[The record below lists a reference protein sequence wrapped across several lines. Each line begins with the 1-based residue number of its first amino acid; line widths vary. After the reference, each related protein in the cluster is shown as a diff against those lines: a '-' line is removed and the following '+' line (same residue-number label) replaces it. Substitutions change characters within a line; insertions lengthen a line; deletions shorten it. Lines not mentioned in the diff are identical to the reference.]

1 MWLFSLCWLTSLF
14 WVIIRYLYIFTCFI
28 RNIYYWLGQHKWRP
42 HLTDEDMLPVTLSG
56 VSTIF
61 SICLSSFATILIFCF
76 WFFFSLRGMSRLG
89 TTLFLQTG
97 FLFYFFAMQVSLN
110 LSLEA
115 IWNCLCIKS
124 LSAFNFSERQ
134 NAVWGLLH
142 VLSKLVQFISL
153 PKKPILIQLFW

>member
-42 HLTDEDMLPVTLSG
+42 HLMDEDMLPVTLSG

-61 SICLSSFATILIFCF
+61 PICLSSFATILIFCF
-76 WFFFSLRGMSRLG
+76 WFFFLRGISRLG

-97 FLFYFFAMQVSLN
+97 FLFYFFCHAGKLKLEPGGHLRLPLYKVFECFQFFRKAKCSLG
-110 LSLEA
+110 STS
-115 IWNCLCIKS
+115 CLK
-124 LSAFNFSERQ
+124 
-134 NAVWGLLH
+134 
-142 VLSKLVQFISL
+142 
-153 PKKPILIQLFW
+153 